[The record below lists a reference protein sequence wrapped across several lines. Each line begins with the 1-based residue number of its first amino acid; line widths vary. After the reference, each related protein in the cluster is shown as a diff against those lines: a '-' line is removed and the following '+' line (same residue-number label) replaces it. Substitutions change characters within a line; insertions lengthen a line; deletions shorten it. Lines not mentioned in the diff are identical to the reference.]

1 MASFSES
8 VVIAHGNIS
17 TVPYSSSFGPL
28 SKVFVVETD
37 MERMSD
43 TQETDRV
50 AQDELVSSISST
62 TATEVTRRRRR
73 RTKKEMEEFY
83 RQNPSKRKFA
93 SQLQKIF
100 PVKMAYKSSYIH
112 NRVIRPFDQHR
123 PLHPISLPFSFQN
136 NVQSSEK
143 RHFHMDS
150 YLHKA
155 LQEED
160 TNFSNV
166 SLIHS
171 TQMSTFQF
179 TESKNEP
186 VEDTSDPLTGPVS
199 HHRPSLSSLIQASFL
214 FDSRGGA
221 IQLENVP
228 NYERVL
234 EQPHHME
241 HGLDDS
247 PEERER
253 YVKKKLS
260 NLLSSIEMHSPLS
273 ASEDDSVVLKPRKAF
288 RGSKST
294 TFERKIRTFVN
305 RDENV
310 VRERYS
316 NIQVAPD
323 VSRSSFRHKGKFGL
337 YQVCL
342 SCKTTKTPYWRE
354 SWNPGS
360 LLCNACGLRFS
371 KFKRRCTQCNYV
383 PRKEDKASHQ
393 CPACLSSWPV
403 FN

>member
-1 MASFSES
+1 M
-8 VVIAHGNIS
+8 
-17 TVPYSSSFGPL
+17 
-28 SKVFVVETD
+28 ETD
-37 MERMSD
+37 MERKND
-43 TQETDRV
+43 AQETDRL

-62 TATEVTRRRRR
+62 TATEVTRKRRR

-93 SQLQKIF
+93 SQFQKIF
-100 PVKMAYKSSYIH
+100 PIKMSYKPSYIH

-123 PLHPISLPFSFQN
+123 PIHPISLPLLFQD

-143 RHFHMDS
+143 RHFHRENH
-150 YLHKA
+150 LHKV

-171 TQMSTFQF
+171 TQISTFQF
-179 TESKNEP
+179 TESKNES
-186 VEDTSDPLTGPVS
+186 VEDTSNPLTKPVS

-214 FDSRGGA
+214 FDSRGTM
-221 IQLENVP
+221 QLKNVP
-228 NYERVL
+228 NYERML
-234 EQPHHME
+234 EQPQHMKHE
-241 HGLDDS
+241 LDDG

-253 YVKKKLS
+253 CVKKKLS
-260 NLLSSIEMHSPLS
+260 NLLSSIEIHSPLS
-273 ASEDDSVVLKPRKAF
+273 ASEDDLVVLKPRKAF
-288 RGSKST
+288 RVSKST
-294 TFERKIRTFVN
+294 TFERKMQTFVD
-305 RDENV
+305 RGENT

-316 NIQVAPD
+316 NIQEDPE
-323 VSRSSFRHKGKFGL
+323 VSRSASRHKGKFGF

-383 PRKEDKASHQ
+383 PRKEDKASHH
-393 CPACLSSWPV
+393 CPTCLSSWPV